1 MIQSPTI
8 VFQRVFAMPSAA
20 TFSIPPIRE
29 FVNRYLALSTVSIDP
44 FARNNS
50 IATWRNDLDPA
61 TAAPVHMDAEVFCR
75 SGIPCVDLALFD
87 PPYSPRQISEHY
99 RAAGREVNQQDT
111 QSAALYK
118 RVRDALDPLIEPG
131 GIVLSFGWSSNGMGK
146 GRGYVIEEILLVAHG
161 GAHHDTICIAERK
174 AGQAAD
180 HPTSLASEVGRL
192 AGELGRGE

>member
-1 MIQSPTI
+1 
-8 VFQRVFAMPSAA
+8 MPSAA

-29 FVNRYLALSTVSIDP
+29 FVNRYLALSKVSIDP
-44 FARNNS
+44 FARNNTL
-50 IATWRNDLDPA
+50 ATWRNDLA
-61 TAAPVHMDAEVFCR
+61 ANTAAPNHMDAEEFCR
-75 SGIPCVDLALFD
+75 RGEIPSVDLALFD

-118 RVRDALDPLIEPG
+118 RVRDALDPLIAPG
-131 GIVLSFGWSSNGMGK
+131 GICLSFGWSSNGMGK

-174 AGQAAD
+174 AANFVSVA
-180 HPTSLASEVGRL
+180 
-192 AGELGRGE
+192 